1 MKNLSYLVVAALL
14 LGGCSYKNEAIGL
27 SSYKTVYNGNISN
40 AHKSIYLTSV
50 SDARDDKTSIGYVQ
64 ANGQITTKLYS
75 YTDFANKYK
84 DGLNSALK
92 MAQFNVEKNPD
103 TNSINVDV
111 KIKKIQLVYNDTK
124 KFDENLQGQIKIE
137 VTVTQG
143 NKVVTQ
149 SFTQNRGVWIKPSYT
164 SRDMEPLLYTLFSSS
179 INDIV
184 SKLTSF

>member
-27 SSYKTVYNGNISN
+27 SSYKTVYSGSVSN
-40 AHKSIYLTSV
+40 EHKSIYLASV

-103 TNSINVDV
+103 SNSINVAV

-124 KFDENLQGQIKIE
+124 KFDENLHGQIKID

-149 SFTQNRGVWIKPSYT
+149 SFTQNRGIWIKPSFN
-164 SRDMEPLLYTLFSSS
+164 SKDMEPLLYTLFSGS